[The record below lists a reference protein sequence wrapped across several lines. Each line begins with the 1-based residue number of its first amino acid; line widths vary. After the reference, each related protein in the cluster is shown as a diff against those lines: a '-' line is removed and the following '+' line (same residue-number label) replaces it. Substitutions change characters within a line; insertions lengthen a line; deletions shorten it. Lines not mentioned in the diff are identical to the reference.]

1 MSNRYQMSDSIRLGI
16 FLTLSGGFQD
26 AYSYICRD
34 KVFVNA
40 QTGNIVLLAQNIAD
54 SHYETALRYLIPL
67 IAFTC
72 GSYLSQRMKLL
83 SDNKKSL
90 HWRQKILLTEM
101 FFLFLSG
108 LLPDRYNM
116 LANSLLSFV
125 CAMQVTAFRKFHYNS
140 YATTMCI
147 GNLRSATTLLCK
159 YHITKERSLL
169 QDSIHYFLIIFI
181 FFVGAG
187 LGTVFARYLHL
198 RSIWVPILFLGVA
211 FFLMFR
217 EEVHQRESAIKSEI

>member
-1 MSNRYQMSDSIRLGI
+1 MSDSIRLGI

-54 SHYETALRYLIPL
+54 AHYERALRYLIPL

-108 LLPDRYNM
+108 LLPHRYNM

-125 CAMQVTAFRKFHYNS
+125 CAMQVSAFRRFHHNS

-147 GNLRSATTLLCK
+147 GNLRSATTLLCE
-159 YHITKERSLL
+159 YRITKERSLL

-187 LGTVFARYLHL
+187 LGTVSARYLHL
-198 RSIWVPILFLGVA
+198 RSIWIPILFLGIS

-217 EEVHQRESAIKSEI
+217 EEVQQRESPVKSEI